1 MRWYFLSWKTG
12 SPLVSVYMEKL
23 QSCMVSGQ
31 PACQYKFTII
41 ITINITTQRDLAY
54 RTLSR
59 LAGQPGF
66 DINRPLH
73 RYYRLSCS
81 GLITSQLK
89 ALTQNHMPD
98 FNSALPLQGEYKLI
112 RNVTILVPSCT
123 RDMKKNVFYV
133 TLSVYPQQ
141 AG

>member
-1 MRWYFLSWKTG
+1 M
-12 SPLVSVYMEKL
+12 
-23 QSCMVSGQ
+23 
-31 PACQYKFTII
+31 
-41 ITINITTQRDLAY
+41 
-54 RTLSR
+54 
-59 LAGQPGF
+59 
-66 DINRPLH
+66 H

-89 ALTQNHMPD
+89 ALTQKHMPD

-112 RNVTILVPSCT
+112 RNVTVLVPSCT

>member
-1 MRWYFLSWKTG
+1 MISRGTISEGGSYFLGNMAPRAAKCPRKFGPGEPKFGGGLISWD
-12 SPLVSVYMEKL
+12 
-23 QSCMVSGQ
+23 
-31 PACQYKFTII
+31 I
-41 ITINITTQRDLAY
+41 
-54 RTLSR
+54 
-59 LAGQPGF
+59 GF

-89 ALTQNHMPD
+89 ALTQKHMPD

-123 RDMKKNVFYV
+123 RDMKKNVFLCYSECIS
-133 TLSVYPQQ
+133 TTGRLK
-141 AG
+141 G